1 MEQQHPLRVEKGKR
15 GGEGIFSQPKKT
27 QKRARSKSAGRTFS
41 KLETTSMM
49 RAVASAASMKPP
61 PPPMARTKAAG
72 ESTGRAAAS
81 MTGALSGCRTATE

>member
-1 MEQQHPLRVEKGKR
+1 MLFLVTIAGLLKVKD
-15 GGEGIFSQPKKT
+15 
-27 QKRARSKSAGRTFS
+27 SASR
-41 KLETTSMM
+41 
-49 RAVASAASMKPP
+49 SMKPP